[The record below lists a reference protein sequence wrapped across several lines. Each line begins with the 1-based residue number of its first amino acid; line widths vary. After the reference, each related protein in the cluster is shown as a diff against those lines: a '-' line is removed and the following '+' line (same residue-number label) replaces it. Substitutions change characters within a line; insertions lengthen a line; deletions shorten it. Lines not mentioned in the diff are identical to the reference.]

1 MLEAADVTDSFSSV
15 LHRLS
20 VNESLDGSFLA
31 SSSNNKL
38 FAREWSCFNNPSLSF
53 NICNLNF
60 FFSLASI
67 YVVFKAVFS
76 VDDVLVISLIVLSW
90 EFWES

>member
-1 MLEAADVTDSFSSV
+1 
-15 LHRLS
+15 
-20 VNESLDGSFLA
+20 
-31 SSSNNKL
+31 
-38 FAREWSCFNNPSLSF
+38 
-53 NICNLNF
+53 LNF

-76 VDDVLVISLIVLSW
+76 GDDVLVISLIVLSW